1 MARTSG
7 PETRRKL
14 LRAAEELFAAKGV
27 DGALTRDI
35 TRLAGQSNPS
45 AVQYHFGSRQG
56 LLDAVMAGRQER
68 TEAALAPRL
77 AALLAGPAGVSRPEP
92 EPREFQL
99 REPEPRKP
107 QLRELLA
114 ALIAA
119 EATELATDSGR
130 RCLLISAQ
138 LSRESGVRTRTP
150 HPTLAGT
157 GSWRLIRLV
166 EDRLDR
172 LPEPVRLE
180 RLDLTLTL
188 IGAALGDRARQYLD
202 GTQPLTDEELFLADL
217 VGTTTAMLRAPAPG
231 APPRLADSDPD
242 SKGRLNMND
251 LTGKTVIITA
261 WAPRPPARRTPRPT

>member
-14 LRAAEELFAAKGV
+14 LRAAGELFAVKGV

-56 LLDAVMAGRQER
+56 LLDAVMAGRQDR

-77 AALLAGPAGVSRPEP
+77 AELLADAGPGSGPGPGLPEGPEP
-92 EPREFQL
+92 GLPEGPGPDL
-99 REPEPRKP
+99 RA
-107 QLRELLA
+107 LLA
-114 ALIAA
+114 ALVTA
-119 EATELATDSGR
+119 EATELATDGGR
-130 RCLLISAQ
+130 HCLLISAQ
-138 LSRESGVRTRTP
+138 LSHESGVRTRTP

-157 GSWRLIRLV
+157 GYWRLILLI
-166 EDRLDR
+166 EDRLDG

-180 RLDLTLTL
+180 RLDLALTL

-202 GTQPLTDEELFLADL
+202 GTRTLTDEPLFLADL
-217 VGTTTAMLRAPAPG
+217 VGMTTAMLRAPAPETG
-231 APPRLADSDPD
+231 ATPP
-242 SKGRLNMND
+242 
-251 LTGKTVIITA
+251 TT
-261 WAPRPPARRTPRPT
+261 TPTPTPTPSPTSTPIPQGA